1 MAKIFRTE
9 ELSIGADKIRLTATS
24 DGQFSF
30 KKADG
35 TEMLSNTTMDAEV
48 TSLNNKLDGTI
59 SDRKEDIADK
69 VSDLGDVTDA
79 RVSDIAVRNTALTAA
94 ITARTAEISSLN
106 TKLDGFA
113 SDRVDDIAD
122 SVSDLGDAADA
133 RVSDIAVRNTALTAG
148 ITARTAEISSLNTKL
163 DGFASDRVDDIA
175 DSVSGLS
182 DAADARVSDIAV
194 RNTALTAAIAARTA
208 EISSL
213 NTKLDGFA
221 SDRVDDIA
229 DSVSGHSDAVS
240 DREGNVESLANMIG
254 SEDVYAA
261 RYTLDTHS
269 GDATFTANWD
279 GDFLPDTDPVV
290 CAMLRGTSAEDP
302 ILGVMISGAQ
312 TNLKTGAH
320 FAFSDQLPNNNYELE
335 ILVSKAP

>member
-35 TEMLSNTTMDAEV
+35 TEMLSNTSMDAEV
-48 TSLNNKLDGTI
+48 TSLNNKLDGI
-59 SDRKEDIADK
+59 VSDRKDDIADK
-69 VSDLGDVTDA
+69 VSDLGDATDS
-79 RVSDIAVRNTALTAA
+79 RESDVVAKDSQLTTA
-94 ITARTAEISSLN
+94 INARTAEITSLN

-122 SVSDLGDAADA
+122 SVSDLGVATD
-133 RVSDIAVRNTALTAG
+133 
-148 ITARTAEISSLNTKL
+148 
-163 DGFASDRVDDIA
+163 F
-175 DSVSGLS
+175 
-182 DAADARVSDIAV
+182 
-194 RNTALTAAIAARTA
+194 
-208 EISSL
+208 
-213 NTKLDGFA
+213 
-221 SDRVDDIA
+221 
-229 DSVSGHSDAVS
+229 
-240 DREGNVESLANMIG
+240 REDNVESLANMIG

-261 RYTLDTHS
+261 RYTLDSHE
-269 GDATFTANWD
+269 GDETFTANWN

-290 CAMLRGTSAEDP
+290 CAMLRGTSAADP

-312 TNLKTGAH
+312 IGLKTGAH
-320 FAFSDQLPNNNYELE
+320 FAFSDKLPNNNYELE

>member
-48 TSLNNKLDGTI
+48 TSLNNKLDGII

-69 VSDLGDVTDA
+69 
-79 RVSDIAVRNTALTAA
+79 
-94 ITARTAEISSLN
+94 
-106 TKLDGFA
+106 
-113 SDRVDDIAD
+113 
-122 SVSDLGDAADA
+122 VSDLGDAADA
-133 RVSDIAVRNTALTAG
+133 RVSDIAVRDAALTAG
-148 ITARTAEISSLNTKL
+148 INARTAEITSLNTKL
-163 DGFASDRVDDIA
+163 EGFASDRVDAIA
-175 DSVSGLS
+175 DSVSDLG
-182 DAADARVSDIAV
+182 DA
-194 RNTALTAAIAARTA
+194 T
-208 EISSL
+208 
-213 NTKLDGFA
+213 
-221 SDRVDDIA
+221 
-229 DSVSGHSDAVS
+229 S
-240 DREGNVESLANMIG
+240 DREDNVESLANMIG

-261 RYTLDTHS
+261 RYTLDSHA
-269 GDATFTANWD
+269 GDETFTANWN
-279 GDFLPDTDPVV
+279 GDFSPDTDPVV
-290 CAMLRGTSAEDP
+290 CAMLRGTSASDP

-312 TNLKTGAH
+312 TDLKTGAH

>member
-35 TEMLSNTTMDAEV
+35 TEMLSNTTVDAEV
-48 TSLNNKLDGTI
+48 TSLNNKLDGI
-59 SDRKEDIADK
+59 VSDRKEDIADK
-69 VSDLGDVTDA
+69 VSDLGDATDA
-79 RVSDIAVRNTALTAA
+79 RVSDIAVRDAALTAG
-94 ITARTAEISSLN
+94 INARTAEITSLNTKLEGFASDRVDDIADSVSDLGDATDARVSDIAVRDAALTAGINARTAEITSLN

-122 SVSDLGDAADA
+122 SVSDLGVATD
-133 RVSDIAVRNTALTAG
+133 
-148 ITARTAEISSLNTKL
+148 
-163 DGFASDRVDDIA
+163 F
-175 DSVSGLS
+175 
-182 DAADARVSDIAV
+182 
-194 RNTALTAAIAARTA
+194 
-208 EISSL
+208 
-213 NTKLDGFA
+213 
-221 SDRVDDIA
+221 
-229 DSVSGHSDAVS
+229 
-240 DREGNVESLANMIG
+240 REDNVESLANMIG

-261 RYTLDTHS
+261 RYTLDSHA
-269 GDATFTANWD
+269 GDETFTANWN
-279 GDFLPDTDPVV
+279 GDFSPDTDPVV
-290 CAMLRGTSAEDP
+290 CAMLRGTSASDP